1 MGLVLDSPVPSEI
14 LVELEQVSGAEG
26 IRSIQLPE

>member
-1 MGLVLDSPVPSEI
+1 MGVVLDSPVTPEV
-14 LVELEQVSGAEG
+14 LTELEQVSGAEG